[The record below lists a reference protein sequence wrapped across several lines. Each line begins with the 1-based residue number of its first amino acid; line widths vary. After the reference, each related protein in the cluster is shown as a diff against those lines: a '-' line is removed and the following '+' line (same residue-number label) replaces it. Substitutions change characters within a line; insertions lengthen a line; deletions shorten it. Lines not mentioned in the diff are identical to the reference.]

1 MRRDAELGDLVHVPG
16 SDLDLEGVRLRAE
29 HRGVKRLVRV
39 GFRDR
44 DVVLHPARHRG
55 PLLVDQ
61 AEDPITIPHCLDN
74 HPEGQEVEDIRHVHL
89 LPPELLIDRIHVLDA
104 PVDGPVDAVG
114 EKQAFDDPPNLGE
127 PPFGGVG
134 AILDLVLETLPLF
147 RVEIAEAKVLHLHLD
162 ASDPESIGDGR
173 IDVEG
178 LLGDGD
184 LPVGPQKAQGSHV
197 VQPVG
202 QLDQDDAYI
211 VHGGEKKP
219 AEVLGFRG
227 LARRE
232 RTLLISLSKT
242 SMFVLWLAL
251 LSTAVLCQLRA
262 YLERAGK
269 MLAFVLGFGILVLLS
284 LILAEGAWQIM
295 SWLGQSGIIN
305 GSHGD
310 FVLRT
315 FAISSIVIAL
325 FMRYLY
331 VASEWRR
338 SIVLEAQAR
347 ISALQALIRPHFLFN
362 SMNTIASLTRSNPR
376 QAEEAVEDL
385 SDLLRA
391 TLSSPRDL
399 SSLQQEL
406 EIAETYERIEKLRLG
421 DRLTVRW
428 DFGDVPMTALVP
440 TLTLQPLLE
449 NAIYHGIELM
459 PDGGE
464 VSVSGRRDG
473 NTLEIRMSNPVSDG
487 QARHVDGNQMALSN
501 IEQRFELAFGA
512 SGGFDIDASKE
523 RFIVTLRFPVE
534 EERP

>member
-1 MRRDAELGDLVHVPG
+1 
-16 SDLDLEGVRLRAE
+16 
-29 HRGVKRLVRV
+29 
-39 GFRDR
+39 
-44 DVVLHPARHRG
+44 
-55 PLLVDQ
+55 
-61 AEDPITIPHCLDN
+61 
-74 HPEGQEVEDIRHVHL
+74 
-89 LPPELLIDRIHVLDA
+89 
-104 PVDGPVDAVG
+104 
-114 EKQAFDDPPNLGE
+114 
-127 PPFGGVG
+127 
-134 AILDLVLETLPLF
+134 
-147 RVEIAEAKVLHLHLD
+147 
-162 ASDPESIGDGR
+162 
-173 IDVEG
+173 
-178 LLGDGD
+178 
-184 LPVGPQKAQGSHV
+184 
-197 VQPVG
+197 
-202 QLDQDDAYI
+202 
-211 VHGGEKKP
+211 
-219 AEVLGFRG
+219 
-227 LARRE
+227 
-232 RTLLISLSKT
+232 
-242 SMFVLWLAL
+242 
-251 LSTAVLCQLRA
+251 
-262 YLERAGK
+262 
-269 MLAFVLGFGILVLLS
+269 LLS
-284 LILAEGAWQIM
+284 LILAEGAWQTM

-305 GSHGD
+305 GSHGG

-315 FAISSIVIAL
+315 FAISAIVIAL

-464 VSVSGRRDG
+464 VSVTGRRDG
-473 NTLEIRMSNPVSDG
+473 DTLEIRMSNPLSDG
-487 QARHVDGNQMALSN
+487 QARHIDGNQMALSN
-501 IEQRFELAFGA
+501 IEQRFELAFGG
-512 SGGFDIDASKE
+512 SGGIDIDNSKD
-523 RFIVTLRFPVE
+523 RFSVTLRFPAA